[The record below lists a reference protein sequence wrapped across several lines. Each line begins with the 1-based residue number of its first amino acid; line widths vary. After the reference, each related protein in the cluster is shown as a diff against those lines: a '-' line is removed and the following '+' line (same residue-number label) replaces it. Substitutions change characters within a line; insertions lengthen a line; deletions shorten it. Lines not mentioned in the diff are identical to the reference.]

1 MIDKF
6 SQNMEFWKNAIDIRA
21 KRQEVLA
28 SNIANADTPY
38 YKARDVDFAGSL
50 QAALQKRKEPIE
62 GGQMQLNKSNER
74 HIDGMPGDPTLKLLY
89 HNEYQSAVDENTVEM
104 DVERS
109 KFIDN
114 SLQYQILTQFTAD
127 EFKGIKEALASTQ
140 K

>member
-6 SQNMEFWKNAIDIRA
+6 SKEMQFWKNAIDVRA

-38 YKARDVDFAGSL
+38 YKARDVDFVGSL
-50 QAALQKRKEPIE
+50 QAAMKNQSDPDD
-62 GGQMQLNKSNER
+62 GGQMQLNKSNVR
-74 HIDGMPGDPTLKLLY
+74 HLDGMPGDPTLKLLY
-89 HNEYQSAVDENTVEM
+89 HNEYQSAVDGNTVEM

-114 SLQYQILTQFTAD
+114 SLQYQILTQFTSD
-127 EFKGIKEALASTQ
+127 EFTGMKEALAPTQ
-140 K
+140 

>member
-1 MIDKF
+1 MIEKF
-6 SQNMEFWKNAIDIRA
+6 SKDMQFWKNAIDIRA

-38 YKARDVDFAGSL
+38 YKARDVDFVGSL
-50 QAALQKRKEPIE
+50 QAAMKNQGEVDD
-62 GGQMQLNKSNER
+62 GGQMQLNKSNAR

-114 SLQYQILTQFTAD
+114 SLQYQILTQFTSD
-127 EFKGIKEALASTQ
+127 EFKGIKEALAPTQ
-140 K
+140 Q